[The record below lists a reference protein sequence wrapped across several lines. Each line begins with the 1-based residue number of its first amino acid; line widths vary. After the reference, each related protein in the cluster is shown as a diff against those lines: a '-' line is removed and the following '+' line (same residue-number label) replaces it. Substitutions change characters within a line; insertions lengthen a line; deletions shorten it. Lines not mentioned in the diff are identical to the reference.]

1 MCILGSFKND
11 IVVDSLVNPTDMPS
25 VLLRWVLGINWPP
38 NRRGP
43 CTRGAYSLRVMLA
56 WALGEAEAK
65 ASNGHDVMR
74 GNALTGEKMGR
85 KSETQGEPLDHA
97 SLTPS

>member
-1 MCILGSFKND
+1 MLE
-11 IVVDSLVNPTDMPS
+11 
-25 VLLRWVLGINWPP
+25 INWPP
-38 NRRGP
+38 NREGV
-43 CTRGAYSLRVMLA
+43 CTRGAYSLRVVLA
-56 WALGEAEAK
+56 WALGEAEAEG
-65 ASNGHDVMR
+65 SNGQDVMR

>member
-1 MCILGSFKND
+1 
-11 IVVDSLVNPTDMPS
+11 
-25 VLLRWVLGINWPP
+25 
-38 NRRGP
+38 
-43 CTRGAYSLRVMLA
+43 MLA

-97 SLTPS
+97 SLTLRAKGREACVEASCVVSGGLTQLLRQGVPGLLGEGLS